1 MRRFLA
7 EGLAWN
13 MMIERSITDVVLTE
27 TLIGSLTQAASS
39 IASSALSF
47 PSGSCSRVPD
57 NVTFRKEKPH
67 GFKIVCR
74 RVALCSN

>member
-1 MRRFLA
+1 VRAFLA
-7 EGLAWN
+7 AGLAWDAL
-13 MMIERSITDVVLTE
+13 IERPITDIVLAE
-27 TLIGSLTQAASS
+27 ILIGSLTQAASS

-47 PSGSCSRVPD
+47 PSRSCSRVPD

-74 RVALCSN
+74 RVALCGN